1 MIEQN
6 NSKEEKGRD
15 TKNKVKS
22 NADTSIKMVN
32 SLSVNINKDT
42 KNNKKNNFEK
52 YIDTYYSN
60 DFLESIF

>member
-22 NADTSIKMVN
+22 NADTSIKTVK
-32 SLSVNINKDT
+32 SLSINIKKDNKSIR
-42 KNNKKNNFEK
+42 EK
-52 YIDTYYSN
+52 YIDAYYSDN
-60 DFLESIF
+60 FLESIF

>member
-22 NADTSIKMVN
+22 NADVSVGQGT
-32 SLSVNINKDT
+32 SLSINIKKDNKSIR
-42 KNNKKNNFEK
+42 EK
-52 YIDTYYSN
+52 YIDAYYSDN
-60 DFLESIF
+60 FLESIF